1 MIREFKEALQ
11 DCNLIDLGC
20 KGYPITQGNGR
31 YVYDFVEE
39 SLYRFLF
46 NKKWSDR
53 YDDCVAINLEM
64 WTSDY
69 CPVLMEVQEKRSGL
83 SYMRRNALRVHYE
96 DMLSAYKA
104 CKDIIERELSKHSSW
119 SHTNPLIIQANK

>member
-11 DCNLIDLGC
+11 DCNLIDLSC

-69 CPVLMEVQEKRSGL
+69 CPVLMEVQEKG
-83 SYMRRNALRVHYE
+83 AG
-96 DMLSAYKA
+96 
-104 CKDIIERELSKHSSW
+104 
-119 SHTNPLIIQANK
+119 